1 MKDRL
6 LQFAV
11 DEQGATAIEYGI
23 IVAGIAV
30 AIAASVN
37 QVGCSR
43 HQRKIK
49 SRRAWVNAAFSILKA
64 NSRAGTEQKGRE
76 QA

>member
-6 LQFAV
+6 LQFAL
-11 DEQGATAIEYGI
+11 DQRGATAIEYGI

-37 QVGCSR
+37 QVGCELNNSLNR
-43 HQRKIK
+43 T
-49 SRRAWVNAAFSILKA
+49 AATINGK
-64 NSRAGTEQKGRE
+64 
-76 QA
+76 

>member
-37 QVGCSR
+37 QVGCELNNSFN
-43 HQRKIK
+43 
-49 SRRAWVNAAFSILKA
+49 RAAAAINGK
-64 NSRAGTEQKGRE
+64 
-76 QA
+76 

>member
-6 LQFAV
+6 LQFAL
-11 DEQGATAIEYGI
+11 DRRGAAATEYGI

-37 QVGCSR
+37 QVGCELNNSFNR
-43 HQRKIK
+43 T
-49 SRRAWVNAAFSILKA
+49 AATINGK
-64 NSRAGTEQKGRE
+64 
-76 QA
+76 